1 MPKYR
6 LATRHTVLLRG
17 FAHCKC
23 EALRFLTRPD
33 SLAVLAHLAA
43 ASVEPPTI
51 CYPHASPV
59 GQEPRRKQRPFL
71 PHLSSLL
78 VLLIVIRIK
87 TTLTISSKL
96 LSSRVNYDCQK
107 P

>member
-1 MPKYR
+1 MLKYR

-17 FAHCKC
+17 LTHCKC

-43 ASVEPPTI
+43 ASGDPPAI
-51 CYPHASPV
+51 YYPNTSPV
-59 GQEPRRKQRPFL
+59 GQERRRAQRPFL

-96 LSSRVNYDCQK
+96 LSSWVNYDCQK